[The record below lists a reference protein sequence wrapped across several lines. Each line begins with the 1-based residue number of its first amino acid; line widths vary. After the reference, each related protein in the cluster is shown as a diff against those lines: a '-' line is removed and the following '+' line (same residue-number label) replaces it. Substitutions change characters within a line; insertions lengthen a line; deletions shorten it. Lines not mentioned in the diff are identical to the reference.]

1 MLATLEPVPH
11 CDQFV
16 SRSSGCRSGV
26 RRASLDQKAVS
37 WNFQPHQQAGVLP
50 ANVTVTVSPPDIVKH
65 QSASW
70 DGVAAEVVQATR
82 RERTAFSFEA
92 PVHLLALF
100 ERGARSHGETQV
112 EGAPSSS
119 LRDFK
124 QKLLFVP
131 AGHRY
136 EDWQDPLTLT
146 RVVYFYFDPA
156 KLAKDVALD
165 LDDSLT
171 PRLFFED
178 AAIWTTGRKLAA
190 LIQRPLAGSRLYFD
204 ALSVVLAH
212 EIVRS
217 NQGAPRVEAPVQGGL
232 APCQQR
238 VVANYI
244 EEHLAD
250 PVRLATLANL
260 AHLSPYYFCRA
271 FKQSFGA
278 PPHRYHTSRRIER
291 AKSLLAQSRSSV
303 TEIGLTLGFN
313 ETSSFTAAFRKA
325 TGLTPTAYRRSLD

>member
-1 MLATLEPVPH
+1 MLATLETVPQR
-11 CDQFV
+11 DQFV
-16 SRSSGCRSGV
+16 SPANACRDGV
-26 RRASLDQKAVS
+26 RRVFSDQNASAWKLHHQAAAEPADVAVS
-37 WNFQPHQQAGVLP
+37 
-50 ANVTVTVSPPDIVKH
+50 VSPSDIVKH

-82 RERTAFSFEA
+82 RERTVFDFEA
-92 PVHLLALF
+92 QVHLLALF
-100 ERGARSHGETQV
+100 ERGARCHGETRV
-112 EGAPSSS
+112 EGAPTSS

-165 LDDSLT
+165 LHDSLM
-171 PRLFFED
+171 PKLFFED
-178 AAIWTTGRKLAA
+178 AAIWATGRKLAA
-190 LIQRPLAGSRLYFD
+190 LIQRPLAGNRLYFD
-204 ALSVVLAH
+204 ALGLVLAH

-217 NQGAPRVEAPVQGGL
+217 NQGVPRMEPPQQGGL
-232 APCQQR
+232 APWQQR

-260 AHLSPYYFCRA
+260 ARLSPYYFCRA

-291 AKSLLAQSRSSV
+291 AKSLLAQSRASV
-303 TEIGLTLGFN
+303 TEVGSSLGFN

-325 TGLTPTAYRRSLD
+325 TGRTPTAYRRSLD